1 MKRFILP
8 FIVLAVVVINIGI
21 FGLRISS
28 ARAKGIVPQP
38 GGKKEEMETMNVLAR
53 KVKARRDEVSALLK
67 EAEQARY
74 KETGRGFT
82 LQGILHDDGGP
93 PLAIIND
100 RIVREGDEIEGA
112 KVIKINKREVV
123 LLKKVSF
130 TIKLT
135 GGANLRLPGSK
146 AGDG

>member
-1 MKRFILP
+1 MKNFVLP
-8 FIVLAVVVINIGI
+8 FIVLAVVVINLWI
-21 FGLRISS
+21 FGARISS
-28 ARAKGIVPQP
+28 ARSQGIVPQS
-38 GGKKEEMETMNVLAR
+38 GGKEEEMETMKVLAR
-53 KVKARRDEVSALLK
+53 KIKARRDEVRTLLK
-67 EAEQARY
+67 EAGQVRY
-74 KETGRGFT
+74 KEIGGEFT

-112 KVIKINKREVV
+112 KVMKIKEREVV

-135 GGANLRLPGSK
+135 GEANLRLPGSK

>member
-8 FIVLAVVVINIGI
+8 LIVLAVVAINLGI

-28 ARAKGIVPQP
+28 LRSKGIVPQS
-38 GGKKEEMETMNVLAR
+38 GGKKKEMETMKVLSR
-53 KVKARRDEVSALLK
+53 EVKARRDEIRALLK
-67 EAEQARY
+67 EAGQARY
-74 KETGRGFT
+74 QETGRGFT
-82 LQGILHDDGGP
+82 LQGILDDDGGS

-112 KVIKINKREVV
+112 KVMKIKRREVV
-123 LLKKVSF
+123 LLKKAFF

-135 GGANLRLPGSK
+135 GEANLPLPGSK